1 MVGLASRCCLCL
13 FAQGVLEIP
22 MRMVP
27 SQTFTLFKYSTI
39 SVLGRR
45 ETPEVWVTKATEMK
59 RNKDGDAGENLH
71 KGPLCS
77 TGLTGLS
84 HFGGIAGMRLSFVT
98 PESQGKTH
106 NPRCPTQGQRRMAKE
121 K

>member
-1 MVGLASRCCLCL
+1 MVGLASHCCLCL

-59 RNKDGDAGENLH
+59 RNKDADAGENLH

-98 PESQGKTH
+98 PESQGKTY